1 MWGAR
6 TRDRRTH
13 GVKSTCPALDGL
25 RYRGVGGYN
34 LIPVAVARDIRQV
47 IPVAGSF
54 VGMTDDFSDDVSG
67 SPRHSHDVAR
77 LGNRSAR

>member
-1 MWGAR
+1 M
-6 TRDRRTH
+6 
-13 GVKSTCPALDGL
+13 CPALDGL

-54 VGMTDDFSDDVSG
+54 VGMTDAFQTMSVEVLVT
-67 SPRHSHDVAR
+67 PMM
-77 LGNRSAR
+77 